1 MKKFIITLTMLAAII
16 GKATAQDMRKLFI
29 EMPAQMTPLMTEN
42 DRRDCI
48 DFVDAGM
55 RASITNRLDGKSE
68 LKVITK
74 DYLHLQTSQ
83 SSSMQI
89 KLLPHT
95 PSGNSIICIINTVC
109 AEACDSRISFYNKQW
124 EKLPCEEIYTKP
136 TIKDFFIN
144 TDSVCKYIKIADIH
158 LVKLTLSATSDSLSA
173 EYTMPSY
180 MNKEDSVAIAPTLR
194 TLHYKW
200 DGNKFKQ

>member
-74 DYLHLQTSQ
+74 DYLHMQTSQ

-89 KLLPHT
+89 KLLPHS
-95 PSGNSIICIINTVC
+95 PSGDSIICIINTVC
-109 AEACDSRISFYNKQW
+109 AEACDSRM
-124 EKLPCEEIYTKP
+124 EELCE
-136 TIKDFFIN
+136 
-144 TDSVCKYIKIADIH
+144 VCIC
-158 LVKLTLSATSDSLSA
+158 
-173 EYTMPSY
+173 
-180 MNKEDSVAIAPTLR
+180 R
-194 TLHYKW
+194 
-200 DGNKFKQ
+200 